1 MQLTRAMTLQLM
13 RKSLGLS
20 CMNDVLVLPLATG
33 MALTMS
39 FLTLISENPGK
50 KFVIFPRIDQKTC
63 LKSIY
68 AANLTPIV
76 VEQKLVG
83 DEL

>member
-1 MQLTRAMTLQLM
+1 MLQLM
-13 RKSLGLS
+13 RKTLGLG

-33 MALTMS
+33 MAITMS
-39 FLTLISENPGK
+39 LLALASERKNK
-50 KFVIFPRIDQKTC
+50 QFVIFPRIDQKTC

-76 VEQKLVG
+76 IE
-83 DEL
+83 